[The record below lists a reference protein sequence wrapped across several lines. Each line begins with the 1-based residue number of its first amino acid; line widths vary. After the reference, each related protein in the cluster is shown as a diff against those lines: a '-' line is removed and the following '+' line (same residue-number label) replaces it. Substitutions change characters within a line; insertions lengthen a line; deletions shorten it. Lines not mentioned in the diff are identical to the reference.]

1 MEKGRSTSDEN
12 LVEDSIAVIE
22 SVKKIGEFRRT
33 QRKEGANL
41 VRRLKLFLHFLEDI
55 REVDNADIPLP
66 AISCFKKLNKAFRS
80 ARKLL
85 RFCHDG
91 SKIYLA
97 LESESMMGR
106 FHTVYESISAAM
118 EGMPCEEL
126 GISQED
132 KEHMELQRAQLRRA
146 KKRTDTQ
153 DMELTMDLMV
163 ALSSNDRNAEIASV
177 ERLAVKLSLF
187 TAEELHEETLSIQKL
202 SNERW
207 GISSECQQQ
216 VLSLVQ
222 KLKHFAGVEEKEV
235 VAVVDEP
242 KRLNV
247 APSSFSIPNE
257 FLCPI
262 TLEIMTDPVIVATG
276 QTYERRSIQK
286 WLDSNH
292 RTCPKTGQTLEHLL
306 LAPNFA
312 LKNLILQWCE
322 KNNYQPSK
330 EAPKSAETTNEEKIL
345 SLVKSLSSS
354 KLEEQRD
361 AVEQIRFVSKE
372 SSDNRSLI
380 ANAGGIQRLVQLLSY
395 PDSRIQE
402 HTVTA
407 LFNLSIDESN
417 KQLIS
422 AEDPIPAI
430 IEILENGTIDAKENS
445 AAALFSLSML
455 DENRAKIG
463 SLNGIPPLVKL
474 LRVGTMRGK
483 KDAVTALFNLCL
495 NPANRGIAVEASIV
509 QPLLRILE
517 DEKLEMMNE
526 TLSMLLVL
534 AASAEGRRELGQLP
548 FIETLVKLLRDGS
561 PKNKECALA
570 VLLELGSNNSNMIL
584 AALQYGMYEY
594 VIDVSNNGTE
604 RGRRK
609 ANTMLRLASK
619 AQEIP

>member
-1 MEKGRSTSDEN
+1 M
-12 LVEDSIAVIE
+12 
-22 SVKKIGEFRRT
+22 
-33 QRKEGANL
+33 
-41 VRRLKLFLHFLEDI
+41 RLI
-55 REVDNADIPLP
+55 Y
-66 AISCFKKLNKAFRS
+66 CF
-80 ARKLL
+80 
-85 RFCHDG
+85 
-91 SKIYLA
+91 
-97 LESESMMGR
+97 
-106 FHTVYESISAAM
+106 
-118 EGMPCEEL
+118 
-126 GISQED
+126 Q
-132 KEHMELQRAQLRRA
+132 
-146 KKRTDTQ
+146 
-153 DMELTMDLMV
+153 
-163 ALSSNDRNAEIASV
+163 LSS
-177 ERLAVKLSLF
+177 LL
-187 TAEELHEETLSIQKL
+187 
-202 SNERW
+202 
-207 GISSECQQQ
+207 
-216 VLSLVQ
+216 VLV
-222 KLKHFAGVEEKEV
+222 
-235 VAVVDEP
+235 
-242 KRLNV
+242 
-247 APSSFSIPNE
+247 
-257 FLCPI
+257 
-262 TLEIMTDPVIVATG
+262 

-286 WLDSNH
+286 WLDSDH
-292 RTCPKTGQTLEHLL
+292 QTCPKTGQTLEHLL

-330 EAPKSAETTNEEKIL
+330 EAPKTTNDEKIL

-361 AVEQIRFVSKE
+361 AVEQIRFLSKE
-372 SSDNRSLI
+372 CSHNRSLI

-495 NPANRGIAVEASIV
+495 NPANRAIAVEASIV

-517 DEKLEMMNE
+517 DEKLEMTNE

-534 AASAEGRRELGQLP
+534 ASSPEGRRELGQLP

-570 VLLELGSNNSNMIL
+570 VLLELGSNNTNMIL

-609 ANTMLRLASK
+609 ANTMLRLASR

>member
-1 MEKGRSTSDEN
+1 MERGRSKSDEN
-12 LVEDSIAVIE
+12 SVEDSIAIIE

-41 VRRLKLFLHFLEDI
+41 VRRLKLFLPFLEEI

-97 LESESMMGR
+97 LESESMIGR
-106 FHTVYESISAAM
+106 FHTVYESICAAM
-118 EGMPCEEL
+118 EGMPYEEL
-126 GISQED
+126 GISQEEN
-132 KEHMELQRAQLRRA
+132 EHMELQRAQLRRA

-216 VLSLVQ
+216 VLNLVQ
-222 KLKHFAGVEEKEV
+222 KLRRFAGVEEKEA

-247 APSSFSIPNE
+247 APSIPNE

-292 RTCPKTGQTLEHLL
+292 QTCPKTGQTLEHLL

-330 EAPKSAETTNEEKIL
+330 EAPKSAETTKIL

-361 AVEQIRFVSKE
+361 AVEKIRFLSKE
-372 SSDNRSLI
+372 CSNNRSLI

-402 HTVTA
+402 DTVTA

-463 SLNGIPPLVKL
+463 CLNGIPALVKL

-495 NPANRGIAVEASIV
+495 NPANRAIAVEASIV

-534 AASAEGRRELGQLP
+534 ASSAEGRRELGKLP

-594 VIDVSNNGTE
+594 VIDVSNNGTD

>member
-1 MEKGRSTSDEN
+1 MERGRSTSDEN
-12 LVEDSIAVIE
+12 LLEDSIAIIE

-33 QRKEGANL
+33 QRKEGTNL
-41 VRRLKLFLHFLEDI
+41 VRRLKLFLPFLEEI
-55 REVDNADIPLP
+55 REVDIPL
-66 AISCFKKLNKAFRS
+66 AGISCFKKLKQAFRS

-97 LESESMMGR
+97 LENESMMGR
-106 FHTVYESISAAM
+106 FHTVYESISTAV
-118 EGMPCEEL
+118 EGMPYEEL

-132 KEHMELQRAQLRRA
+132 KEQMELQCVQLRRA

-187 TAEELHEETLSIQKL
+187 TAEELQEETQSIQKL
-202 SNERW
+202 FKGRW

-216 VLSLVQ
+216 ALKLVA
-222 KLKHFAGVEEKEV
+222 KLKSFAGFEENQV
-235 VAVVDEP
+235 VAVLDEP

-330 EAPKSAETTNEEKIL
+330 EAPKNAETTNDEKIL

-361 AVEQIRFVSKE
+361 AVEQIRFLSKE
-372 SSDNRSLI
+372 SSENRSLI

-430 IEILENGTIDAKENS
+430 IEILANGTIDAKENS

-455 DENRAKIG
+455 DENKVKIG

-474 LRVGTMRGK
+474 LRVGTVRGK

-495 NPANRGIAVEASIV
+495 NPANSAIAVEASIV
-509 QPLLRILE
+509 PPLLRILE
-517 DEKLEMMNE
+517 DEKLEMRNE

-534 AASAEGRRELGQLP
+534 ASSPEGRRELGQLP
-548 FIETLVKLLRDGS
+548 FIETMVKLLRDGS